1 MHFYTGAIVCFLC
14 FYVLRFTFSIVVWSV
29 AKMML
34 CSHVT
39 CVQSCLMYGS
49 ETWPIKT
56 EHEMIFNR
64 TDMSMIRR
72 MYGVKLFE
80 RKKGEELEELFR
92 L

>member
-1 MHFYTGAIVCFLC
+1 
-14 FYVLRFTFSIVVWSV
+14 
-29 AKMML
+29 
-34 CSHVT
+34 
-39 CVQSCLMYGS
+39 MYGS